1 MPAVISLAS
10 AKGGCSKTTTA
21 LALGLELAL
30 DGARVVVLDA
40 DPNQHAAEFGTTFAR
55 TKQVLPERAGFAVTP
70 NITEDNIL
78 SEIRTAKAAVDFV
91 IVDLPGV
98 AAKLTLLGL
107 TRSDLVM
114 VPVQPSKMDARD
126 ALRTIKD
133 IEQASEM
140 VGREIPFRILL
151 ARWPVLNETVVA
163 RHTRDELAKKG
174 MPVLATP
181 FMDRTAWKEMVYS
194 GRCPRV
200 VDADSNAVHNLT
212 AITREVLKV
221 LAGKAVEV
229 AA

>member
-10 AKGGCSKTTTA
+10 TKGGCSKTTTA

-30 DGARVVVLDA
+30 DGARVVLLDA

-55 TKQVLPERAGFAVTP
+55 TKQALPEGASFAVAP

-78 SEIRTAKAAVDFV
+78 LEIRTAKAVADFV
-91 IVDLPGV
+91 LVDLPGV

-107 TRSDLVM
+107 TRSDLVI

-133 IEQASEM
+133 IEQASETI
-140 VGREIPFRILL
+140 GRDIPFRILL

-163 RHTRDELAKKG
+163 RHTRAELAKKNLA
-174 MPVLATP
+174 VLATP

-194 GRCPRV
+194 GHCPRV
-200 VDADSNAVHNLT
+200 VDADSNAAHNLT
-212 AITREVLKV
+212 AIAREVLAV
-221 LAGKAVEV
+221 LAGTGNE
-229 AA
+229 AAA

>member
-10 AKGGCSKTTTA
+10 AKGGCAKTTTA

-30 DGARVVVLDA
+30 DGTRVAVLDA
-40 DPNQHAAEFGTTFAR
+40 DPNQHAAEFGATFAR
-55 TKQVLPERAGFAVTP
+55 TEQVLPEGAGFAVIP
-70 NITEDNIL
+70 HITEDNIL
-78 SEIRTAKAAVDFV
+78 SEIRTTKATVDFV

-107 TRSDLVM
+107 TRSDLVI

-133 IEQASEM
+133 IEQASET
-140 VGREIPFRILL
+140 VGRDIPFRVLL

-163 RHTRDELAKKG
+163 RHTRSELGKKG
-174 MPVLATP
+174 VPVLITP
-181 FMDRTAWKEMVYS
+181 FMDRTAWKEMIYS
-194 GRCPRV
+194 GRCPRMV
-200 VDADSNAVHNLT
+200 GADSNAAHNLT
-212 AITREVLKV
+212 EITREVLAV
-221 LAGKAVEV
+221 LAGKAAEV